1 MLVVTA
7 WAHHWV
13 ELVILTVHEH
23 DYVFNCMVIE
33 ALMTELDA
41 TNASFSEFNTN
52 VMHDETNN
60 NGTRIL
66 FKYLNIFYY

>member
-7 WAHHWV
+7 WAHHRV
-13 ELVILTVHEH
+13 ELVILTVTEH

-33 ALMTELDA
+33 ALMAELDA
-41 TNASFSEFNTN
+41 TNASFSEFKTN
-52 VMHDETNN
+52 LMHDD

-66 FKYLNIFYY
+66 FKSLNIFYY